1 MTESSSSALAAF
13 LLARIAATA
22 SAWAEPHPE
31 DEQRRAFVLA
41 DCEAKRR
48 VVERVVQYLGSHFSD
63 DFSGDLLGEE
73 VLELLAQPYSNHPLY
88 RQEWRRPER

>member
-13 LLARIAATA
+13 LLARFADDRWDAKCWDGHGGWSPDLVA
-22 SAWAEPHPE
+22 
-31 DEQRRAFVLA
+31 RVLA
-41 DCEAKRR
+41 DCEAKRQ
-48 VVERVVQYLGSHFSD
+48 VVERIVQYLGNHFSD

-88 RQEWRRPER
+88 RQEWRP